1 MKKAT
6 LFILAIF
13 LLGIGFFAGNSLSD
27 NQPTNTTVQCDTTQ
41 TPVQI
46 DTTHKKLPILWPLMS
61 WNNCT
66 DCVREKILDYLKAIT
81 SDTNSNDYVKPEDRI
96 ATFDM
101 DGTFLTEKPFS
112 MDFLV
117 TKYQID
123 SVLKDPVLGKQIN
136 KIIKDYPTGD
146 FDEKTY
152 AKLDILKKKAFGGV
166 SEDSIA
172 ETAYKFMTTG
182 AYDTKKFPNFK
193 NGELFYVP
201 MLELFQHLQKY
212 DFKIFVVSGSDRSIL
227 WGCIKA
233 LKEVYPSYKFQL
245 DRIQLIGSDWNLKAK
260 KMTSKNSDYIFQK
273 EDEVVRDTSMLATSI
288 KMQKVINIYRQIG
301 KYPVFSGGNTDGDFS
316 MLNMALRDTTK
327 KRMSIIIWHD
337 DDSRE
342 YAYNQ
347 KEDWANKVKQYGWTL
362 VSMKKE
368 FNSIYIK

>member
-1 MKKAT
+1 
-6 LFILAIF
+6 
-13 LLGIGFFAGNSLSD
+13 
-27 NQPTNTTVQCDTTQ
+27 
-41 TPVQI
+41 
-46 DTTHKKLPILWPLMS
+46 
-61 WNNCT
+61 
-66 DCVREKILDYLKAIT
+66 
-81 SDTNSNDYVKPEDRI
+81 
-96 ATFDM
+96 
-101 DGTFLTEKPFS
+101 
-112 MDFLV
+112 
-117 TKYQID
+117 
-123 SVLKDPVLGKQIN
+123 
-136 KIIKDYPTGD
+136 
-146 FDEKTY
+146 
-152 AKLDILKKKAFGGV
+152 
-166 SEDSIA
+166 
-172 ETAYKFMTTG
+172 
-182 AYDTKKFPNFK
+182 
-193 NGELFYVP
+193 

-288 KMQKVINIYRQIG
+288 KMQKVINIYRLIG

>member
-6 LFILAIF
+6 LLILAIF
-13 LLGIGFFAGNSLSD
+13 LLGIGFFAGNTLSD
-27 NQPTNTTVQCDTTQ
+27 NQQKNTPIKRDTIIIPNDSTKEVL
-41 TPVQI
+41 PVI
-46 DTTHKKLPILWPLMS
+46 LPLTTWKS
-61 WNNCT
+61 CAG
-66 DCVREKILDYLKAIT
+66 CVREKIIDYITAIT
-81 SDTNSNDYVKPEDRI
+81 SNTKSNDYVKPEDRI

-123 SVLKDPVLGKQIN
+123 SVLKDPVLSIKIN
-136 KIIKDYPTGD
+136 KIIKDYPTGN

-152 AKLDILKKKAFGGV
+152 ARLDILKKKAFGGV

-172 ETAYKFMTTG
+172 ETAYKFMKTG
-182 AYDTKKFPNFK
+182 AYDTVKFPGIK
-193 NGELFYVP
+193 NGELFYAP
-201 MLELFQHLQKY
+201 MLELFQYLQEHH
-212 DFKIFVVSGSDRSIL
+212 FKIFVVSGSDRSIL

-233 LKEVYPSYKFQL
+233 LKEFYPSYKFHL
-245 DRIQLIGSDWNLKAK
+245 DRIQLIGSDWNLKAT
-260 KMTSKNSDYIFQK
+260 KMKSKNSEYVFQM

-288 KMQKVINIYRQIG
+288 KMQKVVNIYRQIG

-316 MLNMALRDTTK
+316 MLNMAIRDTTK

-337 DDSRE
+337 DDARE
-342 YAYNQ
+342 YSYYY
-347 KEDWANKVKQYGWTL
+347 EHPDWADTIAKYKWTK
-362 VSMKKE
+362 VSMKNE

>member
-1 MKKAT
+1 M
-6 LFILAIF
+6 IF
-13 LLGIGFFAGNSLSD
+13 MTSGCNNQNNSKEYFKNWNECSSLTALIEYVED
-27 NQPTNTTVQCDTTQ
+27 VTNKNSTNYI
-41 TPVQI
+41 PV
-46 DTTHKKLPILWPLMS
+46 
-61 WNNCT
+61 
-66 DCVREKILDYLKAIT
+66 
-81 SDTNSNDYVKPEDRI
+81 EDRI

-301 KYPVFSGGNTDGDFS
+301 KYPVFSGGNMNVRSTVTLACGS
-316 MLNMALRDTTK
+316 SVSLTTTSPIVTNWPPSVSSTLCST
-327 KRMSIIIWHD
+327 MT
-337 DDSRE
+337 SRHGLTTSSSPLFVMVHLTVMRPPDVASNGAKTSVTTRFAHTPV
-342 YAYNQ
+342 YAP
-347 KEDWANKVKQYGWTL
+347 DI
-362 VSMKKE
+362 S
-368 FNSIYIK
+368 